1 MKKIYIAIFSLNEND
16 EEKYIFIAKNVNNT
30 RDNNKIFKKGTKE
43 WWKKNKIQEVWK
55 LENM

>member
-43 WWKKNKIQEVWK
+43 
-55 LENM
+55 